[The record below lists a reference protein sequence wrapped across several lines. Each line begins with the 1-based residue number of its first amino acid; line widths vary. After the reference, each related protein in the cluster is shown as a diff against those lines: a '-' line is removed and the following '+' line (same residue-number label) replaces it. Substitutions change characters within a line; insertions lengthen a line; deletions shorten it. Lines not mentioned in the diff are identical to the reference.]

1 MKKRSNFWDFYRLNL
16 NTLRKWLSNFKEGS
30 LIAVEI
36 PEGVKGYINEVLNV
50 MKGLRSD
57 INYVVIN
64 EYIFGS
70 CVLHLDLLR
79 ELGVDGLIHIGHEP
93 YPYHYGSKIPTIY
106 VKLESKLTLSDEDKE
121 LLIRLI
127 RANNVSSLIIYTT
140 QQHMDLADELT
151 NYLSLNGFSILNR
164 DESKVI
170 FGCYYPKPRTMES
183 KEPLGIIVIAGGK
196 FHALG
201 AGLAYLDRPVFHVD
215 PYNGSVREVSNEV
228 RKLLQ
233 IRYFKM
239 SKAIDG
245 DVWVLINGVEGQRR
259 TGLVNQV
266 IKLLKD
272 RGKKYVLISSKYVNE
287 ELLRDIDNSDFNV
300 YVVFSCPRVAIDDLG
315 RFEKPVLT
323 PGEAKMVL
331 TGDLGRYIFPW

>member
-106 VKLESKLTLSDEDKE
+106 VRLESTLTLSDEVKE
-121 LLIRLI
+121 SLIRLI
-127 RANNVSSLIIYTT
+127 KASNVSSLIVYTT
-140 QQHMDLADELT
+140 QQHMSLASELT
-151 NYLSLNGFSILNR
+151 NY
-164 DESKVI
+164 
-170 FGCYYPKPRTMES
+170 
-183 KEPLGIIVIAGGK
+183 
-196 FHALG
+196 
-201 AGLAYLDRPVFHVD
+201 
-215 PYNGSVREVSNEV
+215 
-228 RKLLQ
+228 
-233 IRYFKM
+233 
-239 SKAIDG
+239 
-245 DVWVLINGVEGQRR
+245 
-259 TGLVNQV
+259 
-266 IKLLKD
+266 
-272 RGKKYVLISSKYVNE
+272 
-287 ELLRDIDNSDFNV
+287 
-300 YVVFSCPRVAIDDLG
+300 
-315 RFEKPVLT
+315 
-323 PGEAKMVL
+323 
-331 TGDLGRYIFPW
+331 